1 MSQGEAQRYSL
12 PAPTAVGAVT
22 GGFHPQQM
30 SYAVPASPPFHN
42 NNNTPSGDFDYRTTP
57 YHRGNYQQPP
67 PSQSAQYWAAESPGR
82 RNFDMGQVRRPDIW
96 AQGSGPTVNRNINEG
111 FRHVETTIN
120 RATPPLVPP
129 ERGNNAFT
137 PDQTQYLISMFK
149 QMMLENEQ
157 NSIQR
162 ENARQNEYI
171 QREQALLKELQDAKQ
186 VIQQLQQK
194 IYHDR
199 DNFHSQQ
206 QQHFERQWPP
216 PTRFQRRWYPYP
228 THSPDTENTNKYL
241 DSTANLIEA
250 DKENKSMAP
259 EGMQCEFIEHFGEEE
274 GNLLLA
280 QQTVKYQAVSS
291 DLQCSKGLAK
301 QFAEKLGKPSKQE
314 RQPIGTVLT
323 QEADGMGVVKSIITK
338 RRFFHKFPKKPEVFI
353 TEMEMALHKM
363 ADDIIENNYKEV
375 AIPRICSGLDGLNW
389 LWVKDRLQNFLKD
402 SSVKVHVYNMRRRP
416 LRDDP
421 ILVETDSGPPA
432 VIAEEHTTLRA
443 MPQREGRG
451 QNSRF
456 DNFVSQPLK

>member
-1 MSQGEAQRYSL
+1 MLQGDAQRYSL

-22 GGFHPQQM
+22 GGFYPGGN
-30 SYAVPASPPFHN
+30 VN
-42 NNNTPSGDFDYRTTP
+42 RSGDFDYRTAP
-57 YHRGNYQQPP
+57 YHRGTYQQPP
-67 PSQSAQYWAAESPGR
+67 PSQSAQYWAAASPGR
-82 RNFDMGQVRRPDIW
+82 QNLDMNQVRGPEIW
-96 AQGSGPTVNRNINEG
+96 AQGSGPTFDRNINEG

-120 RATPPLVPP
+120 RATPPLVPT
-129 ERGNNAFT
+129 ERGNNTFT
-137 PDQTQYLISMFK
+137 PETQFLISMFK

-162 ENARQNEYI
+162 ENARHNESI

-216 PTRFQRRWYPYP
+216 PARFQRRWYPYP

-241 DSTANLIEA
+241 DTTAKLIEA

-259 EGMQCEFIEHFGEEE
+259 TGMKCEFIEHFGEEQ

-280 QQTVKYQAVSS
+280 PQAVKYQAVSA

-301 QFAEKLGKPSKQE
+301 QFADKIGKPSEQE
-314 RQPIGTVLT
+314 RQAIGTVLT
-323 QEADGMGVVKSIITK
+323 QEADGMGLVKSIITK

-353 TEMEMALHKM
+353 TEMEMALKKM
-363 ADDIIENNYKEV
+363 ADDIIENRYEEV

-421 ILVETDSGPPA
+421 ILVETNLSQPA
-432 VIAEEHTTLRA
+432 VIAEEQQPSLREL
-443 MPQREGRG
+443 PPREGRG
-451 QNSRF
+451 QNSKF